1 MEILCRYSDCKLAFV
16 AIAGLYRS
24 GKSAL
29 LNKLLDIKNPNGFK
43 VEESVN
49 ACTQGIWMWSDPQY
63 NQSTDTY
70 IFFIDSEGLQNVEQT
85 S

>member
-49 ACTQGIWMWSDPQY
+49 ACT
-63 NQSTDTY
+63 
-70 IFFIDSEGLQNVEQT
+70 
-85 S
+85 